1 MKGMLIKDY
10 YKILDV
16 PPAAT
21 LQEIK
26 RSFRRLAQQY
36 HPDKNAGS
44 QWADAQY
51 REIQEAYKVLSDPRQ
66 REEYNYKRWFN
77 RSTAQDFIKSPI
89 TPLAILQEC
98 RSLQKYVS
106 GINVFHVRY
115 EMVTQHIKQLLAA
128 ETIGILHEY
137 NDTAINHEI
146 VHLLLQSAHPLPLR
160 YFNEVANLLMQVAGS
175 DNAALGTIEEALKHK
190 KQRQRWDQY
199 KWVIVVLL
207 TALILWMMYWV
218 GK

>member
-1 MKGMLIKDY
+1 MLIKDY

-16 PPAAT
+16 PPVAT

-44 QWADAQY
+44 QYADAQY

-77 RSTAQDFIKSPI
+77 RSTARNFVKSLV
-89 TPLAILQEC
+89 TPLDILQEC

-106 GINVFHVRY
+106 TINVFHVKY
-115 EMVTQHIKQLLAA
+115 ETVSQHIKQMLSA
-128 ETIGILHEY
+128 ETIGILHEH
-137 NDTAINHEI
+137 NDRGINHEI
-146 VHLLLQSAHPLPLR
+146 VHLLVQSAYPLPLP
-160 YFNEVANLLMQVAGS
+160 YFNEVAGLLIQVAG
-175 DNAALGTIEEALKHK
+175 DDQGTLDAIGQALQQK
-190 KQRQRWDQY
+190 KQRQRWDKY
-199 KWVIVVLL
+199 KWVVVVLL
-207 TALILWMMYWV
+207 TALILFMMYWV

>member
-1 MKGMLIKDY
+1 
-10 YKILDV
+10 LDI

-44 QWADAQY
+44 HWADAQY

-98 RSLQKYVS
+98 RSLQKYVGS
-106 GINVFHVRY
+106 INVFHVRY
-115 EMVTQHIKQLLAA
+115 ETVSLHIKQLLSA

-146 VHLLLQSAHPLPLR
+146 VHLLLQSAEPLPLR
-160 YFNEVANLLMQVAGS
+160 YFNEVAVLLTKVAGN
-175 DNAALGTIEEALKHK
+175 DAAALRTIGRALKLK
-190 KQRQRWDQY
+190 TQRHRWEKY
-199 KWVIVVLL
+199 KWVVVVLV
-207 TALILWMMYWV
+207 TAVILWMMYWV

>member
-1 MKGMLIKDY
+1 MLIKDY

-21 LQEIK
+21 VQEIK
-26 RSFRRLAQQY
+26 QSFRRLAQQY

-44 QWADAQY
+44 HWADAQY
-51 REIQEAYKVLSDPRQ
+51 REIQEAYKVLSDPKQ

-77 RSTAQDFIKSPI
+77 RSTARDFIQNPV

-106 GINVFHVRY
+106 SINVFHIRY
-115 EMVTQHIKQLLAA
+115 ETVSQHIKQLLSP
-128 ETIGILHEY
+128 ETIGILHEF

-146 VHLLLQSAHPLPLR
+146 VRLLLQSAHPLPLG
-160 YFNEVANLLMQVAGS
+160 YFAGVAGLLMQVAR
-175 DNAALGTIEEALKHK
+175 DDAAALATIEDALKLK
-190 KQRQRWDQY
+190 KQRQRWERY
-199 KWVIVVLL
+199 KWIVVVLL
-207 TALILWMMYWV
+207 TAAILFLMYWV